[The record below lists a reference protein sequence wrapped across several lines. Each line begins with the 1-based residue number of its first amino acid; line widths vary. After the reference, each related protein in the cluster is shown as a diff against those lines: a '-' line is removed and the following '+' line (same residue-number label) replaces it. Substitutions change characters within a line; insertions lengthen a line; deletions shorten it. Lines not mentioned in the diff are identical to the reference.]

1 MVEIFGGGVLHV
13 FFMYSIIIN
22 CKCSIGEFS
31 KCSIGGFSAGV
42 NWVLGVFGIHIC
54 GGRVGVY
61 DF

>member
-1 MVEIFGGGVLHV
+1 
-13 FFMYSIIIN
+13 MYSIIIN

-31 KCSIGGFSAGV
+31 KYSIGGFSAGV